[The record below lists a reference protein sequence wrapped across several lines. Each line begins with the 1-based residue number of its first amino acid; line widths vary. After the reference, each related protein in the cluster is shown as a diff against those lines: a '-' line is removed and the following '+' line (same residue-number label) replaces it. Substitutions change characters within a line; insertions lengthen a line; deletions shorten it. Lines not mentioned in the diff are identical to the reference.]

1 MSKQH
6 GAKSGIKGLGTR
18 PLGANPLAGS
28 PLVGSPIAGGGLGG
42 GQGLGALI
50 PGGGMIGRLLEVSI
64 EHIRPDAKQ
73 PRKRFQA
80 EALEELADSIKA
92 NGILQ
97 PLIVSP
103 SGGGFYQIIAGERR
117 WRAARIAGLKKVP
130 VVSREVDEQVAFE
143 LALLENIQRVDL
155 TPLEE
160 ATSYK
165 RLSEEFNLSHEQ
177 IAERTGKRRATISNA
192 LRLLKLPM
200 AILAMIDAESLSA
213 GHGRAL
219 LQLKDPALM
228 QEFADRCANEAWSVR
243 ELERQVKTHE
253 SSDTEDDDQGEFV
266 PSNMSSW
273 FVDFE
278 SAVSSALSTSGFDAK
293 VKAQKG
299 GGAQVTLKL
308 NDQESADRLVA
319 LLSRSTKP

>member
-1 MSKQH
+1 MSKKH
-6 GAKSGIKGLGTR
+6 GGKTGIKGLGTR

-50 PGGGMIGRLLEVSI
+50 PGGGMIGRLLEVSL
-64 EHIRPDAKQ
+64 EHIRPDAQQ
-73 PRKRFQA
+73 PRKRFQT
-80 EALEELADSIKA
+80 EALEELANSIKA

-117 WRAARIAGLKKVP
+117 WRAAKIAGLKKVP

-160 ATSYK
+160 AMSYK

-192 LRLLKLPM
+192 LRLLKLPLS
-200 AILAMIDAESLSA
+200 ILTMIDAESLSA
-213 GHGRAL
+213 GHGRTL
-219 LQLKDPALM
+219 LQLKEPILM
-228 QEFADRCANEAWSVR
+228 QEFASRCADEGWSVR
-243 ELERQVKTHE
+243 ELERQVKAHLE
-253 SSDTEDDDQGEFV
+253 PGEDEKETNDHSKSATWLLG
-266 PSNMSSW
+266 
-273 FVDFE
+273 FE
-278 SAVSSALSTSGFDAK
+278 SALSNALSMSSIPVK
-293 VKAQKG
+293 VKPQRG
-299 GGAQVTLKL
+299 GGAQVTFKL
-308 NDQESADRLVA
+308 NDQESAERLIA
-319 LLSRSTKP
+319 LLNGSAQG